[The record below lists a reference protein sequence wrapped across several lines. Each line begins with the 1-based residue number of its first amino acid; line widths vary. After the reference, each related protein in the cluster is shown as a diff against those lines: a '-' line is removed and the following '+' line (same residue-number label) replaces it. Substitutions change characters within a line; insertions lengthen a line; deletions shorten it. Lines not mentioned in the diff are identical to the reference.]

1 MNTAM
6 ISISEQEF
14 RTSPVFNVGVAPV
27 TERAWFRCGEHLGIV
42 LIDNVDHDWSFV
54 ALAKVGGQFRGVDIG
69 ASLPTQEV
77 ATRALAEALR
87 AVAR

>member
-1 MNTAM
+1 MSATV

-14 RTSPVFNVGVAPV
+14 RTYPIFYVGIAPV
-27 TERAWFRCGEHLGIV
+27 TEKAWFRCGEHLGIV
-42 LIDNVDHDWSFV
+42 LVDNVDHDWSFV

-69 ASLPTQEV
+69 ASLTTQEA